1 MIDLIIILIA
11 LLISGWM
18 VAPPRAEQR
27 SGLVAGLVVI
37 WGALVAVG
45 LRRGVLAGFEAWL
58 VVLALMAAIAGLLVV
73 WSTVNLRR
81 AGQTESGEEHPE

>member
-1 MIDLIIILIA
+1 MIDLIIIIIA

-27 SGLVAGLVVI
+27 SWLVAGLVVI

-73 WSTVNLRR
+73 WSAVNLRSVR
-81 AGQTESGEEHPE
+81 QPEKDEEQPR

>member
-11 LLISGWM
+11 LFISGWM
-18 VAPPRAEQR
+18 VAPPRAER
-27 SGLVAGLVVI
+27 RNWLVGGLVVI

-45 LRRGVLAGFEAWL
+45 VRRGVLAGFEVWL

-73 WSTVNLRR
+73 WSTVNLRS
-81 AGQTESGEEHPE
+81 AGQPEKGEEHSE